1 MMIEAGSVRC
11 LLLDV
16 LRLCLVLS
24 SARCRS
30 WLVSIIAAVV
40 AVGMV
45 AAMVDLHA
53 FVAARISSQLLLGLV
68 RTRYAAMVA

>member
-1 MMIEAGSVRC
+1 MMIESGSSRC

-16 LRLCLVLS
+16 PRLWLVLF

-40 AVGMV
+40 AIGMV

-53 FVAARISSQLLLGLV
+53 IPAARISSQLLLGLV
-68 RTRYAAMVA
+68 RTRYAALVA

>member
-1 MMIEAGSVRC
+1 MMIEAGSIRC

-16 LRLCLVLS
+16 LRLWLVLF

-40 AVGMV
+40 AFGMV
-45 AAMVDLHA
+45 AAMVDRL
-53 FVAARISSQLLLGLV
+53 RGLV
-68 RTRYAAMVA
+68 VVVVVRLVGLVFRRVRL